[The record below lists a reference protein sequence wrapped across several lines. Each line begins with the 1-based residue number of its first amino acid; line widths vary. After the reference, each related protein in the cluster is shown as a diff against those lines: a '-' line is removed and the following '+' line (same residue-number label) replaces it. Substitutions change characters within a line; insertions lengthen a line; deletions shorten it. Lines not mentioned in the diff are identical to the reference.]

1 MIMPNDSFVARLTV
15 PRAGTFIYHT
25 HLNDLEQLTSGLY
38 GAIVVLE
45 PGEKWD
51 PARDHVFVLGWHT
64 PEEPPTLLLNGD
76 SVPPPVTF
84 APGRHRLRFV
94 NIGPAGAPMFRLLQA
109 GNLVTWT
116 PLAKDGMTLLAH
128 RQQPGRAAQRIA
140 IGETFDAMWE
150 ATLGEYVLQIA
161 RPAGGGI
168 AQKIVVEKV
177 QTVERVEGQ

>member
-25 HLNDLEQLTSGLY
+25 HLNDIEQLTSGLY

-51 PARDHVFVLGWHT
+51 PTRDHAFVLGWHT
-64 PEEPPTLLLNGD
+64 PEEPPRLLLNGD
-76 SVPPPVTF
+76 SVPAPLTF

-109 GNLVTWT
+109 GKLVTRT
-116 PLAKDGMTLLAH
+116 PPSRRTA
-128 RQQPGRAAQRIA
+128 
-140 IGETFDAMWE
+140 
-150 ATLGEYVLQIA
+150 
-161 RPAGGGI
+161 
-168 AQKIVVEKV
+168 
-177 QTVERVEGQ
+177 